1 VDSPEFIVD
10 ITLFF
15 QFRVVVTIDPS
26 DVVELLSD
34 IVMDAVDI
42 SFVCSDEDIEC
53 SNGIS
58 EVDAAAIE
66 VGANDVSVSKSVLA
80 VLTIPIVVPLVVD
93 VCSKVD
99 GKEYSVEVE
108 ILLTAAVVTAVKSA
122 VLVSEEAQ
130 PVIISELMDDVVSVS
145 EVWPLVVRVVC
156 IKV

>member
-1 VDSPEFIVD
+1 M
-10 ITLFF
+10 
-15 QFRVVVTIDPS
+15 
-26 DVVELLSD
+26 
-34 IVMDAVDI
+34 MDAADI
-42 SFVCSDEDIEC
+42 SFAYSDEEIEY

-66 VGANDVSVSKSVLA
+66 VGANDVSVSKSVFA
-80 VLTIPIVVPLVVD
+80 VLTIPIVLPLVVD

-99 GKEYSVEVE
+99 GREYSVEVE
-108 ILLTAAVVTAVKSA
+108 ILLTVAVVTAVKSA

-156 IKV
+156 VKV